1 MSLEDVYTENGFKD
15 QDEYFDYLAD
25 NYGVDIKIVR
35 SLADILGPV
44 EDFDALVT
52 QLEDYEANL

>member
-1 MSLEDVYTENGFKD
+1 MSLENIYTKNGFKD
-15 QDEYFDYLAD
+15 RDEYFDYLAD
-25 NYGVDIKIVR
+25 NYGVNIKIVR

-52 QLEDYEANL
+52 QLEDYEAKL